1 MLIQRIELSNFK
13 SFASAEIELAPGLTA
28 IVGDNG
34 AGKTAIL
41 EAIGLGLFDSRPSR
55 LATLMRHGAAD
66 TVVTIE
72 FTSSLDQRSYRVTR
86 SLHRSRTRA
95 TGALSASVQMDSEI
109 FDVEQETVFERRAA
123 EVESFLAQHLG
134 VDGFAGPSDVFEHVV
149 GVSQGRLT
157 ADFLD
162 APRLR
167 QERFDPILR
176 TDEFKRAADDLLVL
190 VHQFDRRHVAHES
203 SAAELQ
209 RQIQRRPSAE
219 AELAE
224 ARRKASEIAKG
235 QTAAQGD
242 LVRAQVIVQEHDKCL
257 VAADAASKA
266 AELADVQVESAQ
278 IAANEARGRLRDAE
292 DARHVL
298 DETREDHEAFSRAQ
312 AEMEGLTDI
321 RSEKD
326 VLSEKLILV
335 QESETQ
341 AAFALEQAQQALAEA
356 EATAGSMAL
365 LAVAAEVE
373 SSTSERL
380 RELRTKHAV
389 SLVTADR
396 STRAERDVAEARNA
410 VGDGIR
416 GLDDEAE
423 ALAATAIRLED
434 EWSVASALRPVIG
447 QLRNRRDSLHEL
459 RARRSVVAA
468 VMEADSEAAAL
479 LADACTC
486 PFFESE
492 CLNLSDVPDVGLVFE
507 RRASGHRDR
516 LGELDAGEAQAE
528 AALLE
533 AEEAERQAG
542 DLTARRQTLDAAR
555 KAHAESISKRDLLRA
570 VETSASGD
578 DATALGVAIEALP
591 NDLYAEAAVSPAR
604 YLVAALVSLAEA
616 RDAATEAQRLVDEIE
631 TVEQELGPHIGA
643 GEAMRQAQP
652 IAGERD
658 ARRTACQ
665 QAEAVAVA
673 TASAKAEVEREL
685 RMIAPRLTELQ
696 AAQQALDRA
705 RPGHERFLRHER
717 LAAETEACSARSD
730 DADVQARK
738 AIASAEQARAQAG
751 KLRTLADPE
760 ARTAAHAAR
769 DTAIAYATELD
780 TRAESI
786 RARIDD
792 QLSALK
798 ELKEKEQRLKSERA
812 GATRS
817 MELKVRTEFMRSVL
831 RDAGPLVAEALLGDV
846 SEAADEI
853 FGEVLGDHAGRLRW
867 TADYDILL
875 ERDGHER
882 RFAQLSGGEQMTAA
896 LSVRLALLRELL
908 NLDIAFFDEPT
919 QNLDDVRRANLA
931 EQILRVR
938 GFEQLVVIT
947 HDDTFERVLDNVI
960 QVRKVGGESVVES
973 T

>member
-1 MLIQRIELSNFK
+1 MLIHRIELSNFK

-209 RQIQRRPSAE
+209 RQVQRRPSAE

-326 VLSEKLILV
+326 VLSEKLILA

-356 EATAGSMAL
+356 EAAASSMAL

-555 KAHAESISKRDLLRA
+555 RAHAESISKRDLLRA

-616 RDAATEAQRLVDEIE
+616 RDAATESQRLVDEIE

-665 QAEAVAVA
+665 QAGAVAVA

-717 LAAETEACSARSD
+717 LAAET
-730 DADVQARK
+730 
-738 AIASAEQARAQAG
+738 EQARAQAG